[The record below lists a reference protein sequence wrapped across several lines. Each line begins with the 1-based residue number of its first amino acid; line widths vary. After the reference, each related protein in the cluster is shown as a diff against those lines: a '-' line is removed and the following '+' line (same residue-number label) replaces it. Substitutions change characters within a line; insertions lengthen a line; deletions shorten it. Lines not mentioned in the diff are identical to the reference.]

1 MEPVYSFEQVRG
13 LAELLSQLATEREP
27 NLFTTPRS
35 VEKRKK
41 KRVYF
46 DYLQIGT
53 GKTISAPYVIRA
65 YDGAPVATPLEWKE
79 VKRGLRPTDFR
90 IENVRE
96 RFAEKGDLFA
106 PVLKGGQKIEDALQK
121 LESLAGS

>member
-1 MEPVYSFEQVRG
+1 M
-13 LAELLSQLATEREP
+13 
-27 NLFTTPRS
+27 
-35 VEKRKK
+35 EKRKK